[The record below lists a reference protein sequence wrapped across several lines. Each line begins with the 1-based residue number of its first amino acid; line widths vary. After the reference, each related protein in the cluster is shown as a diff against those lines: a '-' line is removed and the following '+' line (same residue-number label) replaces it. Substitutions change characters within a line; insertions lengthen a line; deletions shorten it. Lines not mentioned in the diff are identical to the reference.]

1 VAQRGYRFASDDSDS
16 SALEDDVGDTW
27 KRGGIY
33 KRSEGNSLS
42 DDESD
47 DEIKARK
54 QKLKGPIVKVD
65 NQNQEVQQRMEV
77 EQEAKAKKNTAPKAP
92 IKVEEPDSGSETD
105 TEEDDENWGYDTV
118 KGRKIKDKDTINE
131 GQKTNDTTK
140 KMAKVQISDPGPKV
154 TRDKLVA
161 GTWAAGSGK
170 KATARSTWRKDLWKQ
185 LQVI

>member
-65 NQNQEVQQRMEV
+65 NQNQEVQQRM
-77 EQEAKAKKNTAPKAP
+77 
-92 IKVEEPDSGSETD
+92 
-105 TEEDDENWGYDTV
+105 
-118 KGRKIKDKDTINE
+118 
-131 GQKTNDTTK
+131 
-140 KMAKVQISDPGPKV
+140 
-154 TRDKLVA
+154 
-161 GTWAAGSGK
+161 
-170 KATARSTWRKDLWKQ
+170 
-185 LQVI
+185 